1 MRRSEERGNEKGGE
15 EGEDEY
21 GQTVGIG
28 FPFGVFVTDTQFGGA
43 TQESDALDEGD
54 ILEGFG
60 KIIEDVSGAAK
71 NARDATEYVSD
82 TAKDMERIMRKK
94 RREFLSQP
102 SKTPP
107 PDGEFELLQNQG
119 EWKRKKSVS
128 KRKSYAFPS
137 YDYTISSCL
146 QLLQHKIF
154 GMIVVFFTTDS
165 MSKLTASRLTQIKFA
180 AFLRKEGL

>member
-1 MRRSEERGNEKGGE
+1 MRRSEERGSKKGGE

-28 FPFGVFVTDTQFGGA
+28 FPFGVFVTDTQFGGIV
-43 TQESDALDEGD
+43 QESDALDESD

-60 KIIEDVSGAAK
+60 KIIEDVSGTAK
-71 NARDATEYVSD
+71 NARDATEYVSN
-82 TAKDMERIMRKK
+82 TAKDMKRIMRKK
-94 RREFLSQP
+94 RRGFLLQT

-119 EWKRKKSVS
+119 EWKRKKNVS

-146 QLLQHKIF
+146 GLLQHKGF
-154 GMIVVFFTTDS
+154 ELIVVFFTTDP
-165 MSKLTASRLTQIKFA
+165 MSQ
-180 AFLRKEGL
+180 